1 MTDIHI
7 ITASNRHLY
16 RPTLDNYFR
25 IRHEVFVNERG
36 WKAVE
41 RMDGRDIDAFDR
53 DDTVYLVA
61 IDGDRVVGG
70 QRLVPTTAPHML
82 SEIFSDLAAVRGVP
96 TGSSIWEAS
105 RYFVVRERRSGRTDC
120 MMLAGVQEFGLDE
133 GITHYSAVIET
144 WWLPR
149 LHDAGFVVRPLG
161 LPTLIEN
168 QWAIA
173 AAVEVRESSRDRARA
188 LGGISGSVLIRRGPQ
203 TPLIREVEHASE

>member
-1 MTDIHI
+1 MTAIHVVSS
-7 ITASNRHLY
+7 ANRHLY
-16 RPTLDNYFR
+16 ESTLNSYFR
-25 IRHEVFVNERG
+25 IRHDVFARERG
-36 WKAVE
+36 WRAVE
-41 RMDGRDIDAFDR
+41 RSDGLDIDAFDR
-53 DDTVYLVA
+53 DDTIHLIA

-82 SEIFSDLAAVRGVP
+82 SEIFPDLADVKGIPVGP
-96 TGSSIWEAS
+96 TVWEAS

-120 MMLAGVQEFGLDE
+120 TMLAGVQEFGLEE

-149 LHDAGFVVRPLG
+149 LHEAGFIVRPLG

-173 AAVEVRESSRDRARA
+173 AEVEVRKSSRDRARA
-188 LGGISGSVLIRRGPQ
+188 LGGIGGSVLVRRG
-203 TPLIREVEHASE
+203 LIAPAKGEVVHVT

>member
-1 MTDIHI
+1 MTAIHVVSS
-7 ITASNRHLY
+7 ANRHLY
-16 RPTLDNYFR
+16 QSILDSYFR
-25 IRHEVFVNERG
+25 IRHDVFAKERG

-41 RMDGRDIDAFDR
+41 RNDERDIDVFDR
-53 DDTVYLVA
+53 DDTVHLIA

-70 QRLVPTTAPHML
+70 QRLVPTTSPHML
-82 SEIFSDLAAVRGVP
+82 SEIFADLAAVKGIPIGR
-96 TGSSIWEAS
+96 SIWEAS

-120 MMLAGVQEFGLDE
+120 TMLAGVQEFGLDE

-149 LHDAGFVVRPLG
+149 LHEAGFVVRPLG

-168 QWAIA
+168 QWTIA
-173 AAVEVRESSRDRARA
+173 AEVEVRVSSRDRARA

-203 TPLIREVEHASE
+203 TRLIREIEYAT

>member
-1 MTDIHI
+1 MTVIHVVSS
-7 ITASNRHLY
+7 ANRHLY
-16 RPTLDNYFR
+16 EATLDSYFR
-25 IRHEVFVNERG
+25 IRHDVFAKERG

-41 RMDGRDIDAFDR
+41 RSDERDIDAFDR
-53 DDTVYLVA
+53 DDTIHLIA

-70 QRLVPTTAPHML
+70 QRLVATTSPHML
-82 SEIFSDLAAVRGVP
+82 SEIFPDLAAVKGVP
-96 TGSSIWEAS
+96 IGRSIWEAS

-120 MMLAGVQEFGLDE
+120 TMLAGVQEFGLEE

-149 LHDAGFVVRPLG
+149 LHEAGFVVRPLG

-173 AAVEVRESSRDRARA
+173 AEVEVRESSRDRARA

-203 TPLIREVEHASE
+203 VPLIREVEHAT

>member
-1 MTDIHI
+1 MTAIHVVSS
-7 ITASNRHLY
+7 ANRHLY
-16 RPTLDNYFR
+16 ESTLNSYFR
-25 IRHEVFVNERG
+25 IRHDVFARERG
-36 WKAVE
+36 WRAVE
-41 RMDGRDIDAFDR
+41 RSDGLDIDAFDR
-53 DDTVYLVA
+53 DDTIHLIA

-82 SEIFSDLAAVRGVP
+82 SEIFADLADVKGIPVGP
-96 TGSSIWEAS
+96 TVWEAS

-120 MMLAGVQEFGLDE
+120 TMLAGVQEFGLEE

-149 LHDAGFVVRPLG
+149 LHEAGFIVRPLG

-173 AAVEVRESSRDRARA
+173 AEVEVRKSSRDRARA
-188 LGGISGSVLIRRGPQ
+188 LGGIGGSVLVRRG
-203 TPLIREVEHASE
+203 LIAPAKGEVVHVT